1 MTKKVLLVV
10 FLTLVCSSCYIRTGW
25 STVAGY
31 GTDVNWE
38 IETYPVES
46 GIGDGYGPN
55 KMLVYS
61 DTCGLLAAFNGDET
75 SFYVTSNCGK
85 NWKKRGSVGNLL
97 CRSIA
102 KSKDRF
108 YGCFLSTDP
117 NNGGVIMMS
126 NDVGKTWETI
136 LDNRNGIFRFDVQ
149 DDGTL
154 VALLTLDEGYAI
166 LCSVDGGQNWMTSPS
181 SVTRSI
187 VTFGQLSFLGDGV
200 IYSSKDKVVVMNPAS
215 FVTDTIHSSKGLMSD
230 VVSG

>member
-1 MTKKVLLVV
+1 MAKKVLLVV

-108 YGCFLSTDP
+108 YSEFF
-117 NNGGVIMMS
+117 
-126 NDVGKTWETI
+126 
-136 LDNRNGIFRFDVQ
+136 IFVY
-149 DDGTL
+149 L
-154 VALLTLDEGYAI
+154 
-166 LCSVDGGQNWMTSPS
+166 
-181 SVTRSI
+181 
-187 VTFGQLSFLGDGV
+187 
-200 IYSSKDKVVVMNPAS
+200 
-215 FVTDTIHSSKGLMSD
+215 
-230 VVSG
+230 